1 MKNGELDKAET
12 IYSEIL
18 ASDDKNFEAY
28 EGLITIYKKK
38 NLMDK
43 MVKITEMALSKGYI
57 PEDDSYYMDVFNYY
71 KDSQDRA
78 KLEKFVENY
87 MADKEL
93 PKDFY
98 EEDILAEHPV
108 DKGEIIDMK
117 YGDIDG
123 NGKEEMMV
131 LSATESGGEGY
142 DINSALI
149 DGNALK
155 VYSNTCKQSYYIG
168 LSRE

>member
-28 EGLITIYKKK
+28 EGLIAIYKKK

-87 MADKEL
+87 MADKE
-93 PKDFY
+93 
-98 EEDILAEHPV
+98 
-108 DKGEIIDMK
+108 
-117 YGDIDG
+117 
-123 NGKEEMMV
+123 
-131 LSATESGGEGY
+131 
-142 DINSALI
+142 
-149 DGNALK
+149 
-155 VYSNTCKQSYYIG
+155 
-168 LSRE
+168 